1 MEIGDEQIYR
11 ASYYAPSERVAVRGV
26 EKRKQSMRI
35 DIEYL
40 DGKKAGRRENV
51 PGSRL
56 HGPWSDVD
64 AFDELRSNWLRLNG
78 NGDGLDDAEQSA
90 VLAVLIALVPEDI
103 AIYDN
108 SPVRHGISIS
118 DVPALERLMKRSIGH
133 ILDQVEWFDYQGELE
148 LSSVGTLLM
157 AEYVAS
163 ANPVPML
170 EVVVAEEAE
179 AREGCKRGRERDF
192 YDGSGK
198 QMSSPE
204 YEYARYRKY
213 DRPKHELI
221 RSWCGHRAVSFVE
234 QLTAAEAEVQRLD
247 VLVAQVIDRLRTY
260 DTNMADYYE
269 REHNEERIRPETIRP
284 VVDRPLAPWE
294 IPVREVR
301 VRGRRWQ

>member
-1 MEIGDEQIYR
+1 M
-11 ASYYAPSERVAVRGV
+11 
-26 EKRKQSMRI
+26 
-35 DIEYL
+35 
-40 DGKKAGRRENV
+40 

-56 HGPWSDVD
+56 HGAWNGVEE
-64 AFDELRSNWLRLNG
+64 FDELRANWRRLNG
-78 NGDGLDDAEQSA
+78 NGDGIDDAEHGA

-108 SPVRHGISIS
+108 SPVRHGLSIS
-118 DVPALERLMKRSIGH
+118 DVPTLERIMSRPIGH
-133 ILDQVEWFDYQGELE
+133 VLDQVEWFEYEGELE
-148 LSSVGTLLM
+148 LSAPGTLLV

-170 EVVVAEEAE
+170 DAVVKEEAE
-179 AREGCKRGRERDF
+179 ARAGCKHGRERDF
-192 YDGSGK
+192 YDGSGT
-198 QMSSPE
+198 QLSSPE

-221 RSWCGHRAVSFVE
+221 RAWCGHRAVSFVE
-234 QLTAAEAEVQRLD
+234 QLSAAEAEVQRLD
-247 VLVAQVIDRLRTY
+247 VLVAQVIDHLRKY
-260 DTNMADYYE
+260 DANMADCYE
-269 REHNEERIRPETIRP
+269 REHNEERIRPETVRP